1 MKNALFL
8 LTWLLLSGCKP
19 TPKPIEYGA
28 DVCAFCQM
36 TIVDRQHGA
45 EVVTKKGRVYKFD
58 AIECMVN
65 YVAQQGSESF
75 ALFLTNDYMKPG
87 ELTDA
92 ATATYLISRGVPSP
106 MGAFLS
112 GFANATDARTVQT
125 AKGGE
130 VFSWTQLQDMRQ
142 KKGFLGPAE

>member
-28 DVCAFCQM
+28 DVCEFCKM
-36 TIVDRQHGA
+36 TVVDRQHGA

-65 YVAQQGSESF
+65 YIDQQGAESF
-75 ALFLTNDYMKPG
+75 ALFLTNDYMQPG
-87 ELTDA
+87 ALTDA
-92 ATATYLISRGVPSP
+92 TTATYLISRGVPSP

-112 GFANATDARTVQT
+112 GFSNEADAQAVQT

-130 VFSWTQLQDMRQ
+130 LFTWAQLRNLRQ
-142 KKGFLGPAE
+142 EKGFLGPAE

>member
-28 DVCAFCQM
+28 DVCEFCKM
-36 TIVDRQHGA
+36 TIVDPQHGA

-65 YVAQQGSESF
+65 YLAQQGPESF
-75 ALFLTNDYMKPG
+75 ALFLTNNYMQPG
-87 ELTDA
+87 ALTDA
-92 ATATYLISRGVPSP
+92 TTATYLISRGVPSP

-112 GFANATDARTVQT
+112 GFANETDARTVQT
-125 AKGGE
+125 DKGGE
-130 VFSWTQLQDMRQ
+130 LFSWIQLQEMRQ